1 MSPSGL
7 AGRIG
12 GSRVDNHNHTTAA
25 PDSCFP
31 AKLSPNCRL
40 VDLR

>member
-12 GSRVDNHNHTTAA
+12 GSRVDNNHTTAA